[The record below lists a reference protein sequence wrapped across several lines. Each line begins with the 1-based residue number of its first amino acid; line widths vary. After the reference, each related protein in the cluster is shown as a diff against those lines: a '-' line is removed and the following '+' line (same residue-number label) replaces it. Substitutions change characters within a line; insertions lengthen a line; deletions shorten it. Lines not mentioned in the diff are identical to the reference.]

1 MATEKRLIYLEDA
14 IARIV
19 DTPSDVVTMAFE
31 GYYGFIKNP
40 ASILVDRQNEILDL
54 LGAVPTVDAVEVVH
68 GRWVLTAHEEQCNFR
83 WNVTAECSECQHSK
97 GEIYAGHFSGFPKD
111 IVESLLPM
119 YAKRVKLDNY
129 CPNCG
134 AKMDGDGNG

>member
-1 MATEKRLIYLEDA
+1 MATEKRLIDA
-14 IARIV
+14 YAFYKKFV
-19 DTPSDVVTMAFE
+19 NDTPTITMGEQRYVATWRISDLIAD
-31 GYYGFIKNP
+31 
-40 ASILVDRQNEILDL
+40 S
-54 LGAVPTVDAVEVVH
+54 PTVDAVEVVH
-68 GRWVLTAHEEQCNFR
+68 GRWILMVHEKQCNFR

-111 IVESLLPM
+111 LVESMLPL

-134 AKMDGDGNG
+134 AKMDGDGNV

>member
-1 MATEKRLIYLEDA
+1 MATEKQLIYLEDA

-19 DTPSDVVTMAFE
+19 DTPSDVATMAFE

-40 ASILVDRQNEILDL
+40 GDVLVDRQHEIIDL
-54 LGAVPTVDAVEVVH
+54 LEAVYTVDAVEVVH
-68 GRWVLTAHEEQCNFR
+68 GRWIVENEVSVR
-83 WNVTAECSECQHSK
+83 CSECCFNRASIK
-97 GEIYAGHFSGFPKD
+97 MP
-111 IVESLLPM
+111 L
-119 YAKRVKLDNY
+119 NY